1 MSKLV
6 KFLLI
11 FLLVLSIALAGM
23 ILVPRYLLGID
34 IFDRS
39 GWDTSSGQY
48 RYLDYRGNPIT
59 GWQTIEGNWYYFE
72 PGTGNMAAD
81 WLELEGS
88 LHYFGSDGVLKTG
101 WLALKDGTYYAD
113 PETRAAVTGWQELEG
128 KTFYFDEKGRMADG
142 LQAIG
147 TDVYLFSPQG
157 QPLSGWAEL
166 DGSRYCLTEDG
177 QVQTGWVLTEYG
189 QSWFASNGQL
199 GTGWTETD
207 KGRFYLTEN
216 GTIATGWVE
225 TESGRLYLDEN
236 GLSATGWIDAP
247 EGRYFLTED
256 SVALTGWQELDGK
269 TYYFREDGRMAI
281 GKVIIEEKT
290 YYFSSFGQVVPLVN
304 KWNPL
309 HEDYEVELVSY
320 GSHEIAA
327 EAYDSLVAMI
337 DQIKGLGYYKVT
349 SIYRS
354 KQIQQNIWNRYYNNY
369 RSVGCSDAEA
379 TRLTGQTV
387 AVPGTSEHHL
397 AYAVDIDGVKPVH
410 NWLAEHS
417 WEYGFIVRYPEG
429 TTEITGIQHEPWHF
443 RYVGREL
450 AQELYELGLT
460 LEEYMDMLTEQAGSD
475 AGTASDPEIYG

>member
-11 FLLVLSIALAGM
+11 LILILALVLSGM

-39 GWDTSSGQY
+39 GWDSSAGQI
-48 RYLDYRGNPIT
+48 RYLDYRGDPIT
-59 GWQTIEGNWYYFE
+59 GWQTIEDNWYYFQ
-72 PGTGNMAAD
+72 PGTGYMATD
-81 WLELEGS
+81 WLSLDGQ
-88 LHYFGSDGVLKTG
+88 LHYFGGDGVLKTG
-101 WLALKDGTYYAD
+101 WLHLSTGTYYVD
-113 PETRAAVTGWQELEG
+113 PETKAAVTGWQELEG
-128 KTFYFDEKGRMADG
+128 KGYYMDENGRMADG

-157 QPLSGWAEL
+157 QVLSGWAEL
-166 DGSRYCLTEDG
+166 DGSRYYLSNDG
-177 QVQTGWVLTEYG
+177 MVQTGWVNTEHGSSY
-189 QSWFASNGQL
+189 FASNGQL
-199 GTGWTETD
+199 CTGWTETD

-216 GTIATGWVE
+216 GTIATGWLE
-225 TESGRLYLDEN
+225 TDQ
-236 GLSATGWIDAP
+236 GLLFLNEQGQPATGWIEAP
-247 EGRYFLTED
+247 EGRFYLTED

-309 HEDYEVELVSY
+309 HDDYQVELAKY

-327 EAYDSLVAMI
+327 EAQEHLVAMI
-337 DQIKGLGYYKVT
+337 DQIKSLGYYKVT

-397 AYAVDIDGVKPVH
+397 GYAVDIDGVKPVH
-410 NWLAEHS
+410 NWLAENC
-417 WEYGFIVRYPEG
+417 WKYGFIVRFPEG
-429 TTEITGIQHEPWHF
+429 TSEITGIQHEPWHF
-443 RYVGREL
+443 RYVGQEL
-450 AQELYELGLT
+450 AKELYDLGVT
-460 LEEYMDMLTEQAGSD
+460 LEEYMDMLTEKAGSD